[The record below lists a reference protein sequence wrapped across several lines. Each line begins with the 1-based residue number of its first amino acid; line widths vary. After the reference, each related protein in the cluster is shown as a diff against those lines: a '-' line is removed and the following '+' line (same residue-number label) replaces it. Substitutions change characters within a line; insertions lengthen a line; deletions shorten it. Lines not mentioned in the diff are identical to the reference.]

1 MLILRKAL
9 RSIGLRL
16 ALVALLLAAQQGA
29 LTHTLTHAG
38 WQAQGHTAHAHDRGQ
53 HEAHDHVAHDNG
65 APERFASKACAFDLV
80 YSQVLGGVHTGF
92 AVHAAPTAAIVQ
104 LAATPQ
110 FRGVATF
117 VPYDSRGPPVFS

>member
-29 LTHTLTHAG
+29 LTHALTHAG
-38 WQAQGHTAHAHDRGQ
+38 WQAQGHAAHAHDRGQ
-53 HEAHDHVAHDNG
+53 HEAHDNG
-65 APERFASKACAFDLV
+65 APERFSSKACAFDLV
-80 YSQVLGGVHTGF
+80 YSQVLGGIHTGF
-92 AVHAAPTAAIVQ
+92 VVHAAPSVSIVQ

-110 FRGVATF
+110 FRGIATF